1 MKLTFE
7 QTAMASR
14 AAALLEMEV
23 EDMLNDLLKSN
34 LEMAADWSKTSSPSR
49 EGESDDQSESH
60 PSEGSDVSIE

>member
-23 EDMLNDLLKSN
+23 ADMLNDLLKSN
-34 LEMAADWSKTSSPSR
+34 LEMASDWAKTSSLSP
-49 EGESDDQSESH
+49 GDESDDQSES
-60 PSEGSDVSIE
+60 PLSEGSDVSIE

>member
-14 AAALLEMEV
+14 AAALLRMEV

-34 LEMAADWSKTSSPSR
+34 LEWAADWAKSSGLSPG
-49 EGESDDQSESH
+49 GESDDQFESPH
-60 PSEGSDVSIE
+60 SGGSDVST

>member
-1 MKLTFE
+1 M
-7 QTAMASR
+7 
-14 AAALLEMEV
+14 LEMEV

-34 LEMAADWSKTSSPSR
+34 LEMAADWSKTSSPSL

>member
-14 AAALLEMEV
+14 AAALLRMKV

-34 LEMAADWSKTSSPSR
+34 LEMASDWAKTSSPSQ
-49 EGESDDQSESH
+49 EDESADQSES
-60 PSEGSDVSIE
+60 PLSGGSDVST